1 MKVVTLYKSGGR
13 ISVPADNAQYLIDK
27 GWSDKA
33 PARTK
38 AAKGEEKE

>member
-1 MKVVTLYKSGGR
+1 MKMVTLHKGKGR

-33 PARTK
+33 PAKTK
-38 AAKGEEKE
+38 AAKGEETE